1 MPKTNEQYIED
12 VGIMLDLLTTVAQE
26 HNVDI
31 RLLLLDLRGM
41 LSDLEE
47 MSHGQDQGRLAEGL

>member
-1 MPKTNEQYIED
+1 VNKTREQYIED

-26 HNVDI
+26 HNVDV

-47 MSHGQDQGRLAEGL
+47 SREE